1 MGSDADARDTSNSSL
16 GSMDSAASFRP
27 RILSLLSGTSSEA
40 SQALFSQYCQMRE
53 QHEWA
58 WQLSSRARSQQNA
71 DECVAQ

>member
-40 SQALFSQYCQMRE
+40 SQALFFSV
-53 QHEWA
+53 
-58 WQLSSRARSQQNA
+58 LP
-71 DECVAQ
+71 DEGAT